1 MPPKPAPAP
10 ITVTPTRA
18 LDAVFAGA
26 ARLGEIVL
34 QPVTGLHHLCLERL
48 GNAMVTKDDR
58 VPTSRDFQQALAIVV
73 LEPMAAYNLM
83 LQGDVAVDLAGA
95 EILACI
101 PVLQTNRVFAALI
114 EHFNSAY
121 AAAPQGGGG
130 SSAEDGAEG
139 PLDSSAGAAAAG
151 G

>member
-10 ITVTPTRA
+10 ITATPTRA

-34 QPVTGLHHLCLERL
+34 QPVTGLHHLCLQRL
-48 GNAMVTKDDR
+48 GNALVATDGTKA
-58 VPTSRDFQQALAIVV
+58 TGRDYQQALAILSLPP
-73 LEPMAAYNLM
+73 LEAFELVQ
-83 LQGDVAVDLAGA
+83 QGELAVDLAGA
-95 EILACI
+95 EILAVV
-101 PVLQTNRVFAALI
+101 PVRELADVWALVNHQL
-114 EHFNSAY
+114 EASY

-139 PLDSSAGAAAAG
+139 PLVSSAGAAAAG